1 MIDFG
6 LSRILGENELIEN
19 EPFGTLG
26 YAAPEILIGDRY
38 GFSVDLFSIGV
49 MMYYLLYKALPFDG
63 ENDDVIYK
71 NTIEYKVNWFCK
83 GGKVQDFLEMLM
95 NRSNRKRGKIDELLN
110 HQWINNKIV

>member
-26 YAAPEILIGDRY
+26 YAAPETLMGDRY
-38 GFSVDLFSIGV
+38 GFSVEV
-49 MMYYLLYKALPFDG
+49 MMYYLLYKVLPFDG

-83 GGKVQDFLEMLM
+83 GGRCRTF
-95 NRSNRKRGKIDELLN
+95 
-110 HQWINNKIV
+110 